1 MTGNTQQVLMWLF
14 DMDKDAVW
22 DIEPHKE
29 RKGRSL
35 NANSYF
41 HVLVQKLAQAQQ
53 PPVSLAKCKNMMIA
67 AYGQPEYID
76 GQASNHQKQRTT
88 RKENAGNRVFAHGT
102 CEDKRRKRNRVLF
115 LPNLSRHSHLQQHRN
130 AKADRGSC
138 ARVQGCRNRNGNT
151 CGNSKMIDVWG
162 LKMARRYSI
171 IQKGFDTC
179 FLCGHTQQT

>member
-41 HVLVQKLAQAQQ
+41 HVLVQKLAQAQN
-53 PPVSLAKCKNMMIA
+53 PPISLAACKNMMIA

-76 GQASNHQKQRTT
+76 GQQAVIKSNVPAEKMQEVEYLHTALVKVSEENG
-88 RKENAGNRVFAHGT
+88 KEVYFYRIY
-102 CEDKRRKRNRVLF
+102 
-115 LPNLSRHSHLQQHRN
+115 
-130 AKADRGSC
+130 RGSHTYNS
-138 ARVQGCRNRNGNT
+138 AEMQKLIAGTVQECEQVGIET
-151 CGNSKMIDVWG
+151 ATPAEVQKMIEVWG
-162 LKMARRYSI
+162 
-171 IQKGFDTC
+171 QKYVKKI
-179 FLCGHTQQT
+179 

>member
-41 HVLVQKLAQAQQ
+41 HVLVQKLAQAQN
-53 PPVSLAKCKNMMIA
+53 PPISLAKCKNMMIA

-76 GQASNHQKQRTT
+76 GQQAIIKSNVPQEKMQEIEYLHTALVKISEESGTECYFYRIYRGTHTYNNVEMQKLIEGVVQEC
-88 RKENAGNRVFAHGT
+88 KDAGIETAT
-102 CEDKRRKRNRVLF
+102 PAEI
-115 LPNLSRHSHLQQHRN
+115 
-130 AKADRGSC
+130 A
-138 ARVQGCRNRNGNT
+138 
-151 CGNSKMIDVWG
+151 KMIDVWG
-162 LKMARRYSI
+162 LKNGKKI
-171 IQKGFDTC
+171 
-179 FLCGHTQQT
+179 

>member
-41 HVLVQKLAQAQQ
+41 HVLVQKLAQAQN
-53 PPVSLAKCKNMMIA
+53 PPISLAKCKNMMIA

-76 GQASNHQKQRTT
+76 GQQAIIKSNVPQEKMQEIEYLHTALVKISEENGTECYFYRIYRGTHTYNNIEMQKLIEGVVQEC
-88 RKENAGNRVFAHGT
+88 KDAGIETAT
-102 CEDKRRKRNRVLF
+102 PAEI
-115 LPNLSRHSHLQQHRN
+115 
-130 AKADRGSC
+130 A
-138 ARVQGCRNRNGNT
+138 
-151 CGNSKMIDVWG
+151 KMIDVWG
-162 LKMARRYSI
+162 LKNERRMERN
-171 IQKGFDTC
+171 
-179 FLCGHTQQT
+179 

>member
-41 HVLVQKLAQAQQ
+41 HVLVQKLAQAQN
-53 PPVSLAKCKNMMIA
+53 PPISLAKCKNMMIA

-76 GQASNHQKQRTT
+76 GQQAIIKSNVPQEKMQEIEYLHTALVKISE
-88 RKENAGNRVFAHGT
+88 ENGT
-102 CEDKRRKRNRVLF
+102 ECYFYRIY
-115 LPNLSRHSHLQQHRN
+115 
-130 AKADRGSC
+130 RGSHTYNTDEMQKLI
-138 ARVQGCRNRNGNT
+138 AGTVQECQDAGVET
-151 CGNSKMIDVWG
+151 ATPAEVQKMIEVWG
-162 LKMARRYSI
+162 
-171 IQKGFDTC
+171 QKYVKKI
-179 FLCGHTQQT
+179 

>member
-76 GQASNHQKQRTT
+76 GQQAIIKSNVPQEKMQEIEYLHTALVKISEENGTECYFYRIYRGTHTYNNVEMQKLIEGVVQEC
-88 RKENAGNRVFAHGT
+88 KDAGIETAT
-102 CEDKRRKRNRVLF
+102 PAEI
-115 LPNLSRHSHLQQHRN
+115 
-130 AKADRGSC
+130 A
-138 ARVQGCRNRNGNT
+138 
-151 CGNSKMIDVWG
+151 KMIDVWG
-162 LKMARRYSI
+162 LKNEKKI
-171 IQKGFDTC
+171 
-179 FLCGHTQQT
+179 

>member
-76 GQASNHQKQRTT
+76 GQQAIIKSNVPAEKMQEIEYLHTALVKISEENGTECYFYRIYRGTHTYNNIEMQKLIEGVVQEC
-88 RKENAGNRVFAHGT
+88 KDAGIETAT
-102 CEDKRRKRNRVLF
+102 PAE
-115 LPNLSRHSHLQQHRN
+115 
-130 AKADRGSC
+130 
-138 ARVQGCRNRNGNT
+138 VQ
-151 CGNSKMIDVWG
+151 KMIEVWG
-162 LKMARRYSI
+162 
-171 IQKGFDTC
+171 QKYVKKI
-179 FLCGHTQQT
+179 

>member
-76 GQASNHQKQRTT
+76 GQQAIIKSNVPQEKMQEIEYLHTALVKISEENGTECYFYRIYRGTHTYNNVEMQKLIEGVVQEC
-88 RKENAGNRVFAHGT
+88 KDAGIETAT
-102 CEDKRRKRNRVLF
+102 PAEI
-115 LPNLSRHSHLQQHRN
+115 
-130 AKADRGSC
+130 A
-138 ARVQGCRNRNGNT
+138 
-151 CGNSKMIDVWG
+151 KMIDVWG
-162 LKMARRYSI
+162 LKNGKKI
-171 IQKGFDTC
+171 
-179 FLCGHTQQT
+179 

>member
-76 GQASNHQKQRTT
+76 GQQAIIKSNVPQEKMQEIEYLHTALVKIS
-88 RKENAGNRVFAHGT
+88 KENGTECYFYRIYRGTHTYNNIEMQKLIEGVVQECKDAGIETAT
-102 CEDKRRKRNRVLF
+102 PAEI
-115 LPNLSRHSHLQQHRN
+115 
-130 AKADRGSC
+130 A
-138 ARVQGCRNRNGNT
+138 
-151 CGNSKMIDVWG
+151 KMIDVWG
-162 LKMARRYSI
+162 LKNGKKI
-171 IQKGFDTC
+171 
-179 FLCGHTQQT
+179 

>member
-41 HVLVQKLAQAQQ
+41 HVLVQKLAQAQN
-53 PPVSLAKCKNMMIA
+53 PPISLAKCKNMMIA

-76 GQASNHQKQRTT
+76 GQQAVIKSNVPAEKMQEIEYLHTALVKITE
-88 RKENAGNRVFAHGT
+88 ENGSDVYFYRIY
-102 CEDKRRKRNRVLF
+102 
-115 LPNLSRHSHLQQHRN
+115 
-130 AKADRGSC
+130 RGSRTYNTEEMQKLI
-138 ARVQGCRNRNGNT
+138 AGTVQECQDAGIETATPNEIA
-151 CGNSKMIDVWG
+151 KMIEVWG
-162 LKMARRYSI
+162 LKNEKKTI
-171 IQKGFDTC
+171 
-179 FLCGHTQQT
+179 

>member
-67 AYGQPEYID
+67 AYGQPEYI
-76 GQASNHQKQRTT
+76 GEQQAIIKSNVPVEKMQEVEYLHTACVKVSE
-88 RKENAGNRVFAHGT
+88 ENGAEVYFYRVY
-102 CEDKRRKRNRVLF
+102 
-115 LPNLSRHSHLQQHRN
+115 
-130 AKADRGSC
+130 RGSHTYTVEEMQKLI
-138 ARVQGCRNRNGNT
+138 AGTVQECEQVGIET
-151 CGNSKMIDVWG
+151 ATPAEIQKMIEVWG
-162 LKMARRYSI
+162 QKYERRMERN
-171 IQKGFDTC
+171 
-179 FLCGHTQQT
+179 

>member
-41 HVLVQKLAQAQQ
+41 HVLVQKLAQAQN
-53 PPVSLAKCKNMMIA
+53 PPISLAKCKNMMIA

-76 GQASNHQKQRTT
+76 GQQAIIKSNVPQEKMQEIEYLHTALVKVSE
-88 RKENAGNRVFAHGT
+88 ENGT
-102 CEDKRRKRNRVLF
+102 ECYFYRIY
-115 LPNLSRHSHLQQHRN
+115 
-130 AKADRGSC
+130 RGSHTYNTEEMQKLIAGTAQEC
-138 ARVQGCRNRNGNT
+138 QDAGVETATPAEVQ
-151 CGNSKMIDVWG
+151 KMIEVWG
-162 LKMARRYSI
+162 
-171 IQKGFDTC
+171 QKYVKKI
-179 FLCGHTQQT
+179 

>member
-76 GQASNHQKQRTT
+76 GQQAVIKSNVPAEKMQEIEYLHTALVKVSEENGTECYFYRIYRGTHTYNNIEMQKLIEGVVQEC
-88 RKENAGNRVFAHGT
+88 KDAGIETAT
-102 CEDKRRKRNRVLF
+102 PAE
-115 LPNLSRHSHLQQHRN
+115 
-130 AKADRGSC
+130 
-138 ARVQGCRNRNGNT
+138 VQ
-151 CGNSKMIDVWG
+151 KMIEVWG
-162 LKMARRYSI
+162 QKYERRMERS
-171 IQKGFDTC
+171 
-179 FLCGHTQQT
+179 

>member
-41 HVLVQKLAQAQQ
+41 HVLVQKLAQAQN
-53 PPVSLAKCKNMMIA
+53 PPISLAKCKNMMIA

-76 GQASNHQKQRTT
+76 GQQAIIKSNVPQEKMQEIEYLHTALVKISEENGTECYFYRIYRGTHTYNNVEMQKLIEGVVQEC
-88 RKENAGNRVFAHGT
+88 KDAGIETAT
-102 CEDKRRKRNRVLF
+102 PAE
-115 LPNLSRHSHLQQHRN
+115 
-130 AKADRGSC
+130 
-138 ARVQGCRNRNGNT
+138 VQ
-151 CGNSKMIDVWG
+151 KMIEVWG
-162 LKMARRYSI
+162 
-171 IQKGFDTC
+171 QKYGKKI
-179 FLCGHTQQT
+179 

>member
-14 DMDKDAVW
+14 DMDKEAVW

-76 GQASNHQKQRTT
+76 GQQAVIKSNVPQEKMQEIEYLHTALVKISEENGTECYFYRIYRGTHTYNTIEMQKLIEGVVQEC
-88 RKENAGNRVFAHGT
+88 KDAGIETAT
-102 CEDKRRKRNRVLF
+102 PAE
-115 LPNLSRHSHLQQHRN
+115 
-130 AKADRGSC
+130 
-138 ARVQGCRNRNGNT
+138 VQ
-151 CGNSKMIDVWG
+151 KMIEVWG
-162 LKMARRYSI
+162 
-171 IQKGFDTC
+171 QKYVKKI
-179 FLCGHTQQT
+179 

>member
-76 GQASNHQKQRTT
+76 GQQAIIKSNVPQEKMQEIEYLHTALVKISEENGTECYFYRIYRGTHTYNNIEMQKLIEGVVQEC
-88 RKENAGNRVFAHGT
+88 KDAGIETAT
-102 CEDKRRKRNRVLF
+102 PAEI
-115 LPNLSRHSHLQQHRN
+115 
-130 AKADRGSC
+130 A
-138 ARVQGCRNRNGNT
+138 
-151 CGNSKMIDVWG
+151 KMIDVWG
-162 LKMARRYSI
+162 LKNGEKI
-171 IQKGFDTC
+171 
-179 FLCGHTQQT
+179 

>member
-76 GQASNHQKQRTT
+76 GQQAIIKSNVPQEKMQEIEYLHTALVKISEENGTECYFYRIYRGTHTYNNIEMQKLIEGVVQEC
-88 RKENAGNRVFAHGT
+88 KDAGIETAT
-102 CEDKRRKRNRVLF
+102 PAEI
-115 LPNLSRHSHLQQHRN
+115 
-130 AKADRGSC
+130 A
-138 ARVQGCRNRNGNT
+138 
-151 CGNSKMIDVWG
+151 KMIDVWG
-162 LKMARRYSI
+162 LKNERRMERN
-171 IQKGFDTC
+171 
-179 FLCGHTQQT
+179 

>member
-29 RKGRSL
+29 HKGRSL

-76 GQASNHQKQRTT
+76 GQQAIIKSNVPQEKMQEIEYLHTALVKISEENGTECYFYRIYRGTHTYNNIEMQKLIEGVAQEC
-88 RKENAGNRVFAHGT
+88 KDAGIETAT
-102 CEDKRRKRNRVLF
+102 PAE
-115 LPNLSRHSHLQQHRN
+115 
-130 AKADRGSC
+130 
-138 ARVQGCRNRNGNT
+138 VQ
-151 CGNSKMIDVWG
+151 KMIEVWG
-162 LKMARRYSI
+162 
-171 IQKGFDTC
+171 QKYVKKI
-179 FLCGHTQQT
+179 

>member
-41 HVLVQKLAQAQQ
+41 HVLVQKVAQAQQ

-76 GQASNHQKQRTT
+76 GQQAIIKSNVPQEKMQEIEYLHTALVKISEENGTECYFYRIYRGTHTYNNIEMQKLIEGVVQEC
-88 RKENAGNRVFAHGT
+88 KDAGIETAT
-102 CEDKRRKRNRVLF
+102 PAEI
-115 LPNLSRHSHLQQHRN
+115 
-130 AKADRGSC
+130 A
-138 ARVQGCRNRNGNT
+138 
-151 CGNSKMIDVWG
+151 KMIDVWG
-162 LKMARRYSI
+162 LKNGKKI
-171 IQKGFDTC
+171 
-179 FLCGHTQQT
+179 

>member
-41 HVLVQKLAQAQQ
+41 HVLVQKLAQAQN
-53 PPVSLAKCKNMMIA
+53 PPISLAKCKNMMIA

-76 GQASNHQKQRTT
+76 GQQAIIKSNVPQEKMQEIEYLHTGLVKISEENGTECYFYRIYRGTHTYNNIEMQKLIEGVVQEC
-88 RKENAGNRVFAHGT
+88 KDAGIETAT
-102 CEDKRRKRNRVLF
+102 PAEI
-115 LPNLSRHSHLQQHRN
+115 
-130 AKADRGSC
+130 A
-138 ARVQGCRNRNGNT
+138 
-151 CGNSKMIDVWG
+151 KMIDVWG
-162 LKMARRYSI
+162 LKNEKKI
-171 IQKGFDTC
+171 
-179 FLCGHTQQT
+179 

>member
-76 GQASNHQKQRTT
+76 GQQAIIKSNVPQEKMQEIEYLHTALVKISEENGTECYFYRIYRGTHTYNNMEMQKLIEGVVQEC
-88 RKENAGNRVFAHGT
+88 KDAGIETAT
-102 CEDKRRKRNRVLF
+102 PAEI
-115 LPNLSRHSHLQQHRN
+115 
-130 AKADRGSC
+130 A
-138 ARVQGCRNRNGNT
+138 
-151 CGNSKMIDVWG
+151 KMIDVWG
-162 LKMARRYSI
+162 LKNEKKI
-171 IQKGFDTC
+171 
-179 FLCGHTQQT
+179 

>member
-53 PPVSLAKCKNMMIA
+53 PPVSLAKCKK
-67 AYGQPEYID
+67 YGQPEYID
-76 GQASNHQKQRTT
+76 GQQAIIKSNVPQEKMQEIEYLHTALVKISEENGTECYFYRIYRGTHTYNNIEMQKLIEGVVQEC
-88 RKENAGNRVFAHGT
+88 KDAGIETAT
-102 CEDKRRKRNRVLF
+102 PAEI
-115 LPNLSRHSHLQQHRN
+115 
-130 AKADRGSC
+130 A
-138 ARVQGCRNRNGNT
+138 
-151 CGNSKMIDVWG
+151 KMIDVWG
-162 LKMARRYSI
+162 LKNGKKI
-171 IQKGFDTC
+171 
-179 FLCGHTQQT
+179 

>member
-67 AYGQPEYID
+67 AYGQPEYI
-76 GQASNHQKQRTT
+76 GKQQAIIKSNVPVEKMQEVEYLHTACVKVSE
-88 RKENAGNRVFAHGT
+88 ENGAEVYFYRVY
-102 CEDKRRKRNRVLF
+102 
-115 LPNLSRHSHLQQHRN
+115 
-130 AKADRGSC
+130 RGSHTYTVEEMQKLIEGV
-138 ARVQGCRNRNGNT
+138 VQECKDAGIET
-151 CGNSKMIDVWG
+151 ATPAEIAKMIDVWG
-162 LKMARRYSI
+162 LKNERRMERN
-171 IQKGFDTC
+171 
-179 FLCGHTQQT
+179 

>member
-41 HVLVQKLAQAQQ
+41 HVLVQKLAQAQN
-53 PPVSLAKCKNMMIA
+53 PPISLAKCKNMMIA

-76 GQASNHQKQRTT
+76 GQQAIIKSNVPQEKMQEIEYLHTALVKISEENGTECYFYRIYRGTHTYNNIEMQKLIEGVVQEC
-88 RKENAGNRVFAHGT
+88 KDAGIETAT
-102 CEDKRRKRNRVLF
+102 PAEI
-115 LPNLSRHSHLQQHRN
+115 
-130 AKADRGSC
+130 A
-138 ARVQGCRNRNGNT
+138 
-151 CGNSKMIDVWG
+151 KMIDVWG
-162 LKMARRYSI
+162 
-171 IQKGFDTC
+171 QKYVKKI
-179 FLCGHTQQT
+179 

>member
-41 HVLVQKLAQAQQ
+41 HVLVQKLAQAQN
-53 PPVSLAKCKNMMIA
+53 PPISLAKCKNMMVA

-76 GQASNHQKQRTT
+76 GQQAIIKSNVPQEKMQEIEYLHTALVKISEENGTECYFYRIYRGTHTYNNIEMQKLIEGVVQEC
-88 RKENAGNRVFAHGT
+88 KDAGIETAT
-102 CEDKRRKRNRVLF
+102 PAE
-115 LPNLSRHSHLQQHRN
+115 
-130 AKADRGSC
+130 
-138 ARVQGCRNRNGNT
+138 VQ
-151 CGNSKMIDVWG
+151 KMIEVWG
-162 LKMARRYSI
+162 
-171 IQKGFDTC
+171 QKYVKKI
-179 FLCGHTQQT
+179 

>member
-41 HVLVQKLAQAQQ
+41 HVLVQKLAQAQN
-53 PPVSLAKCKNMMIA
+53 PPISLAKCKNMMIA

-76 GQASNHQKQRTT
+76 GQQAIIKSNVPQEKMQEIEYLHTALVKISEENGTECYFYRIYRGTHTYNNIEMQKLI
-88 RKENAGNRVFAHGT
+88 EGV
-102 CEDKRRKRNRVLF
+102 
-115 LPNLSRHSHLQQHRN
+115 
-130 AKADRGSC
+130 
-138 ARVQGCRNRNGNT
+138 VQECKDTGIET
-151 CGNSKMIDVWG
+151 ATPAEVQKMIEVWG
-162 LKMARRYSI
+162 
-171 IQKGFDTC
+171 QKYVKKI
-179 FLCGHTQQT
+179 

>member
-14 DMDKDAVW
+14 NMDKDAVW

-76 GQASNHQKQRTT
+76 GQQAIIKSNVPQEKMQEIEYLHTALVKISEENGTECYFYRIYRGTHTYNNIEMQKLIEGVVQEC
-88 RKENAGNRVFAHGT
+88 KDAGIETAT
-102 CEDKRRKRNRVLF
+102 PAEI
-115 LPNLSRHSHLQQHRN
+115 
-130 AKADRGSC
+130 A
-138 ARVQGCRNRNGNT
+138 
-151 CGNSKMIDVWG
+151 KMIDVWG
-162 LKMARRYSI
+162 LKNGKKI
-171 IQKGFDTC
+171 
-179 FLCGHTQQT
+179 

>member
-76 GQASNHQKQRTT
+76 GQQAVIKSNVPAEKMQEVEYLHTALVKVSEENG
-88 RKENAGNRVFAHGT
+88 KEVYFYRIY
-102 CEDKRRKRNRVLF
+102 
-115 LPNLSRHSHLQQHRN
+115 
-130 AKADRGSC
+130 RGSHTYNS
-138 ARVQGCRNRNGNT
+138 AEMQKLIAGTVQECEQVGIET
-151 CGNSKMIDVWG
+151 ATPAEVQKMIEVWG
-162 LKMARRYSI
+162 
-171 IQKGFDTC
+171 QKYVKKI
-179 FLCGHTQQT
+179 

>member
-76 GQASNHQKQRTT
+76 GQQAIIKSNVPQEKMQEIEYLHTALVKISEENGTECYFYRIYRGTHTYNNVEMQKLIEGVVQEC
-88 RKENAGNRVFAHGT
+88 KDAGIETAT
-102 CEDKRRKRNRVLF
+102 PAEI
-115 LPNLSRHSHLQQHRN
+115 
-130 AKADRGSC
+130 A
-138 ARVQGCRNRNGNT
+138 
-151 CGNSKMIDVWG
+151 KMIDVWG
-162 LKMARRYSI
+162 LKNERRMERN
-171 IQKGFDTC
+171 
-179 FLCGHTQQT
+179 

>member
-76 GQASNHQKQRTT
+76 GQQAIIKSNVPQEKMQEIEYLHTALVKISEENGTECYFYRIYRGTHTYNTIEMQKLIEGVVQEC
-88 RKENAGNRVFAHGT
+88 KDAGIETAT
-102 CEDKRRKRNRVLF
+102 PAE
-115 LPNLSRHSHLQQHRN
+115 
-130 AKADRGSC
+130 
-138 ARVQGCRNRNGNT
+138 VQ
-151 CGNSKMIDVWG
+151 KMIEVWG
-162 LKMARRYSI
+162 
-171 IQKGFDTC
+171 QKYVKKI
-179 FLCGHTQQT
+179 

>member
-41 HVLVQKLAQAQQ
+41 HVLVQKLAQAQN
-53 PPVSLAKCKNMMIA
+53 PPISLAKCKNMMIA

-76 GQASNHQKQRTT
+76 GQQAIIKSNVPQEKMQEIEYLHTALVKISEENGTECYFYRIYRGTHTYNNIEMQKLIEGVVQEC
-88 RKENAGNRVFAHGT
+88 KDAGIETAT
-102 CEDKRRKRNRVLF
+102 PAEI
-115 LPNLSRHSHLQQHRN
+115 
-130 AKADRGSC
+130 A
-138 ARVQGCRNRNGNT
+138 
-151 CGNSKMIDVWG
+151 KMIDVWG
-162 LKMARRYSI
+162 LKNERRMERS
-171 IQKGFDTC
+171 
-179 FLCGHTQQT
+179 